1 MTGLLVPARCGLYLD
16 RVIADFL
23 RAGKA
28 KVLSAVAATIGLIA
42 ALDWYVGNR
51 ASLGLFYVLP
61 MMLAAIV
68 LTPLETTALACFCA
82 LLRSLFD
89 VPGSQL
95 ELLLR
100 FAFAVVAYSG
110 SGLIVTALI
119 RNRAQAMEHLDRIRR
134 EQELR
139 RQAEEHLNVLVESS
153 PAAILT
159 LDAGGVVLA
168 CNHAAEGLFL
178 LPQGESLA
186 GRPIGRYLPLLA
198 DALRLE
204 AREEELRTAAQ
215 CQGRRENGEIFLAH
229 TWFSSYVAPQGRR
242 LAAIVVDASEEMRD
256 REEEGLR
263 QLMRGNR
270 IAAAAVS
277 HEIRNLASA
286 ASLVSSS
293 LAQKYGLAGDADF
306 QALMTLVEGLQKIAS
321 TQLLSRVH
329 ETLDKVLLREVLD
342 DLRIVIEP
350 DWREIGGRIVWDLPA
365 AMPVVLGERH
375 GLLQAF
381 LNLAHNSH
389 RAVQEAPAQELRI
402 SLAVEDGV
410 AGVRFQDS
418 GPGIPAA
425 QRLFEPFQSGADGS
439 GLGLY
444 VSRAV
449 IRSYGG
455 DLRFE
460 PQAGGTCFLVTL
472 PVI

>member
-1 MTGLLVPARCGLYLD
+1 M
-16 RVIADFL
+16 
-23 RAGKA
+23 RAGKP
-28 KVLSAVAATIGLIA
+28 KVLVMAAATIALIA
-42 ALDWYVGNR
+42 ALDWYVGTR

-61 MMLAAIV
+61 MMLAATV
-68 LTPLETTALACFCA
+68 LSPLQTVALACFCA
-82 LLRSLFD
+82 FLRSLFD
-89 VPGSQL
+89 LPGPHL
-95 ELLLR
+95 EILLR

-110 SGLIVTALI
+110 SGLIVTTLI
-119 RNRAQAMEHLDRIRR
+119 RNRAQAEEHLERIRR

-139 RQAEEHLNVLVESS
+139 RQAEEQLKVLAESS
-153 PAAILT
+153 PAGILT
-159 LDAGGVVLA
+159 LDGGGKVLA
-168 CNHAAEGLFL
+168 CNHAAEAL
-178 LPQGESLA
+178 LLIPQGESLVN
-186 GRPIGRYLPLLA
+186 RPIGRYLPLLA
-198 DALRLE
+198 DALLLE
-204 AREEELRTAAQ
+204 AREGELRTAAQ

-229 TWFSSYVAPQGRR
+229 SWFSSYATPQGRR

-263 QLMRGNR
+263 QLLRGNR

-277 HEIRNLASA
+277 HEIRNLSSA

-293 LAQKYGLAGDADF
+293 LGQKYGLSEDADF

-321 TQLLSRVH
+321 SQLQSQAH
-329 ETLDKVLLREVLD
+329 DALDKIVLREVLD

-350 DWREIGGRIVWDLPA
+350 DWREIGGTIVWDLPA
-365 AMPVVLGERH
+365 ELPAVLGERH

-389 RAVQEAPAQELRI
+389 RAVQEAPARELRI
-402 SLAVEDGV
+402 SVAVEDGV
-410 AGVRFQDS
+410 AGVRFLDS
-418 GPGIPAA
+418 GPGIAA
-425 QRLFEPFQSGADGS
+425 SQRLFEPFQSGGDGS

-444 VSRAV
+444 VSRTV

-455 DLRFE
+455 DLRFA